1 MVKINIS
8 KGIRRLQKNK
18 ILYII
23 ENVQLGIKSIFSLLC
38 KYTLNIMKKIE
49 FELVRDEGVYI
60 KVTDEQKEIIKKL
73 AKCQRKSTS
82 NFIKWV
88 IFSKYI
94 DDFIK

>member
-8 KGIRRLQKNK
+8 KGIRGFQKNK

-23 ENVQLGIKSIFSLLC
+23 KNVQSGMKSIFSLLFR
-38 KYTLNIMKKIE
+38 YTLNIMKKIE
-49 FELVRDEGVYI
+49 FELVRDEGVYV

-73 AKCQRKSTS
+73 AKCQKRSTS
-82 NFIKWV
+82 DFIKWV

>member
-8 KGIRRLQKNK
+8 KGIRGFQKNK

-23 ENVQLGIKSIFSLLC
+23 KNVQSGMKSIFSLLC
-38 KYTLNIMKKIE
+38 RYTLNIMKKIE
-49 FELVRDEGVYI
+49 FELVRDEGVYV

-73 AKCQRKSTS
+73 AKCQKKSTS
-82 NFIKWV
+82 DFIKWV

>member
-8 KGIRRLQKNK
+8 KGIIGLQKNK

-23 ENVQLGIKSIFSLLC
+23 ENVQLGMKSIFSLLC
-38 KYTLNIMKKIE
+38 RYTLNIMKKIE
-49 FELVRDEGVYI
+49 FELVRDEGVYV

-73 AKCQRKSTS
+73 AKCQKRSTS
-82 NFIKWV
+82 DFIKWV